1 LNEYLLQEG
10 AEHALKAPDIEW
22 PVSGTGVDSK
32 ERRFTM
38 VRDPVCGMEVDEAS
52 AGATAVYHGKTYSF
66 CSEACKT
73 TFEKDPGK
81 YAAS

>member
-1 LNEYLLQEG
+1 M
-10 AEHALKAPDIEW
+10 
-22 PVSGTGVDSK
+22 DSK

-38 VRDPVCGMEVDEAS
+38 VRDPVCGMEVGEAN